1 MSAAGKRRGRPA
13 VWSGERERQQQY
25 RTRRAEKLALVDALL
40 DAVRNARWEEAAL
53 HRQIQEGDD
62 AAVLGALTEYY
73 RQRHWC
79 APRPAAAPLADDPPT
94 PSKPSPEPSGAR
106 EHGD

>member
-1 MSAAGKRRGRPA
+1 MTAPGKRRGRPA
-13 VWSGERERQQQY
+13 VWVGEAERQRQY

-40 DAVRNARWEEAAL
+40 DAVRNARWEDAAL

-62 AAVLGALTEYY
+62 AAVLAALTEYY

-79 APRPAAAPLADDPPT
+79 APRPRVAPVGDPPS
-94 PSKPSPEPSGAR
+94 PSKPSPEPTGGGKPA
-106 EHGD
+106 D